1 MTKTD
6 FIWLCNQHT
15 IDPSIAL
22 EDEGVKNI
30 LKQLNGSVI
39 QQLALNTY
47 LTNNY

>member
-15 IDPSIAL
+15 IDPSIVL
-22 EDEGVKNI
+22 EDEGVKRI
-30 LKQLNGSVI
+30 LKLKWRDVKK
-39 QQLALNTY
+39 QLALNTY